1 MHLQSVSEWLL
12 VSAPSGQITT
22 ITLVDG
28 APILTGDR
36 LVNLYRGRGVPP
48 VYLDLDLDLADIRF
62 YIHGTH
68 LVLLEILHH
77 RPPHPHL

>member
-1 MHLQSVSEWLL
+1 MVTSLGSIRPDYHDHLGGWGSD
-12 VSAPSGQITT
+12 P
-22 ITLVDG
+22 
-28 APILTGDR
+28 DR

-68 LVLLEILHH
+68 PVLLEILHH
-77 RPPHPHL
+77 RPLHPHL